1 MNIATK
7 IKILF
12 LSVTLFLL
20 PSLSG
25 AEMSSYNLD
34 VISSQS
40 DYAFFTT
47 TNAINDL
54 GQVVGVGQVGSTQY
68 PLSWNI
74 GDGFTTLTNPGVAG
88 GINNLGQFI
97 ISNPFRVYDSDGTE
111 LYSHDVYDGIGT
123 DINNNTEV
131 AGATFFNGSLYYC
144 HAFLWNETNG
154 MEDLGTLGG
163 DTSYAKAINDSCK
176 IVGHSTM
183 EAGLQVPHFAFLWS
197 RESGMYNLGTL
208 PGLTYNSSAR
218 DINNNGKVVG
228 YSQSRTDG
236 RAFIWDSETGMQS
249 LGSILGRSDAIAI
262 NDSDIVVGNC
272 SHEGIETAFIWSGN
286 DGMCELSGLL
296 SSQYA
301 DYNILK
307 TYDINNNNQIVA
319 LAELDGVEYHV
330 LLTPVPEPISLLM
343 LTMGSFAVLRR
354 KANRGFFH

>member
-25 AEMSSYNLD
+25 AEMANYNLD

-68 PLSWNI
+68 PLSWDI

-88 GINNLGQFI
+88 GINNLGQLI
-97 ISNPFRVYDSDGTE
+97 ISNSFRVYDSDGTE

-131 AGATFFNGSLYYC
+131 AGVTFFNGSLYH
-144 HAFLWNETNG
+144 HAFLWDETNG

-163 DTSYAKAINDSCK
+163 DWSFAHAINDNGHV
-176 IVGHSTM
+176 VGRSTV
-183 EAGLQVPHFAFLWS
+183 EGGLIADQYAFLWT
-197 RESGMYNLGTL
+197 RDDGIMNLGVL
-208 PGLTYNSSAR
+208 SGIGSASEAY
-218 DINNNGKVVG
+218 DINNNNKVIGVS
-228 YSQSRTDG
+228 YSSTIG
-236 RAFIWDSETGMQS
+236 RAFIWDSVNGMQN
-249 LGSILGRSDAIAI
+249 LGTLLNSSSAVAV
-262 NDSDIVVGNC
+262 NDSDLVIGNC
-272 SHEGIETAFIWSGN
+272 HGLNGESLGFIWSEA
-286 DGMCELSGLL
+286 DGMVDLSDLL
-296 SSQYA
+296 SNPYSSY
-301 DYNILK
+301 DILDV
-307 TYDINNNNQIVA
+307 YDINNNNQIVA

-354 KANRGFFH
+354 KANRRFFH